1 MSLQKTKFLL
11 SALFGTLILWLPAT
25 SAYPESD
32 IFVELS
38 KETRS
43 EVNIAVPPFVSS
55 SGDADENFAEK
66 ARSILENDLRLFE
79 VFVPV
84 NPGIYSELAQSEA
97 SSGTEQVNWGAWSQ
111 LGAQW
116 LIKGQYGKSMS
127 GNKYKFTFRLFDVV
141 NEQFLVG
148 KRYQGK
154 KSFMRKIM
162 HRFADEVMEQLTG
175 KRGVA
180 ETRLAFL
187 SRTPEGK
194 EMYAVDFDGANVVKL
209 TDEKSVILSPD
220 WSPNGRSIVYTSYKD
235 HNPDLILLDPDA
247 RRRRRPLLR
256 LPGINSAAAWSPD
269 GSKISL
275 VLSKD
280 SNSEI
285 YVLNRW
291 RKLTRLTRHFNIDT
305 SPTWSPDGK
314 QIAFTSDRYGR
325 GRPQIYIMDATR
337 GDRAGVTR
345 ITFKSRYNDNPSWSP
360 DGDKIAFTSMVKRNF
375 QIRIYNTE
383 TRKTIDVTSGQG
395 SKEEPTW
402 SPDGQFLAYRVTRGR
417 QSSIHIKRV
426 GGKKSRQLTF
436 LPEGGVSPTWSPYPK
451 R

>member
-1 MSLQKTKFLL
+1 MKPLKAKLLL
-11 SALFGTLILWLPAT
+11 SALLGTLLFMFPVNPAY
-25 SAYPESD
+25 SDSD

-38 KETRS
+38 KETRN
-43 EVNIAVPPFVSS
+43 EVNIAVPGFVSV
-55 SGDADENFAEK
+55 GMGVDETLGAK
-66 ARSILENDLRLFE
+66 GRDILENDLRLFE
-79 VFVPV
+79 LFVPV
-84 NPGIYSELAQSEA
+84 ARNVYAGMEKNEYQGDQVDYS
-97 SSGTEQVNWGAWSQ
+97 AWSQ
-111 LGAQW
+111 LGVQW
-116 LIKGQYGKSMS
+116 LVLGQYQKSLT
-127 GNKYKFTFRLFDVV
+127 GDNYKFIFRLYDVV

-187 SRTPEGK
+187 SPTRQGK
-194 EMYAVDFDGANVVKL
+194 EMYVVDFDGANVTKL
-209 TDEKSVILSPD
+209 TNENSVILSPD
-220 WSPNGRSIVYTSYKD
+220 WSPDGRSIVYTSYKD
-235 HNPDLILLDPDA
+235 HNPDLILMDPTGLN
-247 RRRRRPLLR
+247 RRPLLK
-256 LPGINSAAAWSPD
+256 LPGINSAPAWSPD
-269 GSKISL
+269 GKKISL

-314 QIAFTSDRYGR
+314 KIAFTSDRSGT
-325 GRPQIYIMDATR
+325 GRPQIYIMDAES

-345 ITFKSRYNDNPSWSP
+345 ISFESRYNDNPAWSP
-360 DGDKIAFTSMVKRNF
+360 DGDKIAYTSLIKGEF
-375 QIRIYNTE
+375 QIKIYNPE
-383 TRKTIDVTSGQG
+383 TRETTDVTTGAG

-402 SPDGQFLAYRVTRGR
+402 SPDGKFLAYRVTQGR
-417 QSSIHIKRV
+417 NSSIHIKRV

-436 LPEGGVSPTWSPYPK
+436 LPNGGVSPTWSPYSK

>member
-1 MSLQKTKFLL
+1 MRQKKIKLLALIGGLLFLF
-11 SALFGTLILWLPAT
+11 SAT
-25 SAYPESD
+25 SVYSESE

-43 EVNIAVPPFVSS
+43 EVNIAVPDFVSLS
-55 SGDADENFAEK
+55 RDVDKSFAEK
-66 ARSILENDLRLFE
+66 SRGILENDLRLFE
-79 VFVPV
+79 LFVPV
-84 NPGIYSELAQSEA
+84 NPGVFSELAKSEA
-97 SSGTEQVNWGAWSQ
+97 STGRVNYGAWSQ
-111 LGAQW
+111 LEVQW
-116 LIKGQYGKSMS
+116 LIKGEYEKSVS
-127 GNKYKFTFRLFDVV
+127 GDKYKFVFRLFDVV
-141 NEQFLVG
+141 NERFLVG

-187 SRTPEGK
+187 TRTRDGK
-194 EMYAVDFDGANVVKL
+194 EMYAVDFDGANIQKL
-209 TDEKSVILSPD
+209 TNERSVILSPD
-220 WSPNGRSIVYTSYKD
+220 WSPDGRFIVYTSYKE
-235 HNPDLILLDPDA
+235 HNPDLILLDPDG
-247 RRRRRPLLR
+247 RKRRRPLLR
-256 LPGINSAAAWSPD
+256 LPGINSAPAWSPD

-305 SPTWSPDGK
+305 SPTWSPDGNK
-314 QIAFTSDRYGR
+314 IAFTSDRSGT
-325 GRPQIYIMDATR
+325 GRPQIYIMDSTK

-345 ITFKSRYNDNPSWSP
+345 ITFQSRYNDNPSWSP
-360 DGDKIAFTSMVKRNF
+360 DGDKIAFTSMVKSNF
-375 QIRIYNTE
+375 QIKIYNIE
-383 TRKTIDVTSGQG
+383 TRQTVDITSGPG

-402 SPDGQFLAYRVTRGR
+402 SPDGQFLAYRLTRGR
-417 QSSIHIKRV
+417 KSSIHIKRI
-426 GGKKSRQLTF
+426 GSKKSRQLTF
-436 LPEGGVSPTWSPYPK
+436 LPDGGVSPTWSPYPK
-451 R
+451 K

>member
-1 MSLQKTKFLL
+1 MCRKNKIIFIVALVSL
-11 SALFGTLILWLPAT
+11 ALWLQPFPVH
-25 SAYPESD
+25 SEES
-32 IFVELS
+32 IFLDLV
-38 KETRS
+38 KTTRS
-43 EVNIAVPPFVSS
+43 KVNIAVPDFVSL
-55 SGDADENFAEK
+55 GRGVDESFSEK
-66 ARSILENDLRLFE
+66 SRNILENDLRLFE
-79 VFVPV
+79 LFVPV
-84 NPGIYSELAQSEA
+84 APDIYSELEKREAQ
-97 SSGTEQVNWGAWSQ
+97 TERVNYAAWSQ

-116 LIKGQYGKSMS
+116 LIKGQYEKSVS
-127 GNKYKFTFRLFDVV
+127 GDKYKFVFRLFDVV

-187 SRTPEGK
+187 SRTPDGK
-194 EMYAVDFDGANVVKL
+194 EMYAVDFDGANVQKL
-209 TDEKSVILSPD
+209 TNEQSVILSPD
-220 WSPNGRSIVYTSYKD
+220 WSPNGRFIVYTSYKD
-235 HNPDLILLDPDA
+235 RNPDLILLNPA
-247 RRRRRPLLR
+247 GRRNRRPLLK
-256 LPGINSAAAWSPD
+256 LPGINSAPAWSPD

-314 QIAFTSDRYGR
+314 KIAFTSDRSGT
-325 GRPQIYIMDATR
+325 GRPQIYIMDASS
-337 GDRAGVTR
+337 GDRTGVKR
-345 ITFKSRYNDNPSWSP
+345 ITFQSRYNDNPSWSP
-360 DGDKIAFTSMVKRNF
+360 DGDKIAFTSMVKGNF
-375 QIRIYNTE
+375 QIKIYNTE
-383 TRKTIDVTSGQG
+383 TRKTTDVTSGPG

-402 SPDGQFLAYRVTRGR
+402 SPDGQFLAYRLTRGR
-417 QSSIHIKRV
+417 QSSIHIRRV
-426 GGKKSRQLTF
+426 EGKKSRQLTF

>member
-1 MSLQKTKFLL
+1 MCRKIKSVFIV
-11 SALFGTLILWLPAT
+11 ALVSLILWFQPYPAQ
-25 SAYPESD
+25 SEES
-32 IFVELS
+32 IFLDLVKTTQS
-38 KETRS
+38 K
-43 EVNIAVPPFVSS
+43 VNIAVPQFVAT
-55 SGDADENFAEK
+55 GGIADDSFSEK
-66 ARSILENDLRLFE
+66 SRNILENDLRLFE
-79 VFVPV
+79 LFIPV
-84 NPGIYSELAQSEA
+84 APKVYSALAKSEA
-97 SSGTEQVNWGAWSQ
+97 QTEQPNYSAWSK

-116 LIKGQYGKSMS
+116 LIKGQYEKSES
-127 GNKYKFTFRLFDVV
+127 GDGKYKFVFRLFDVV

-187 SRTPEGK
+187 SRTRDGK
-194 EMYAVDFDGANVVKL
+194 EMHAVDFDGANVQKL

-220 WSPNGRSIVYTSYKD
+220 WSPDGRFIVYTSYKA
-235 HNPDLILLDPDA
+235 HNPDLILLDPDGK
-247 RRRRRPLLR
+247 RRRRPLLR

-314 QIAFTSDRYGR
+314 QIAFTSDRSGT
-325 GRPQIYIMDATR
+325 GRPQIYIMDATS
-337 GDRAGVTR
+337 GDRTGVKR
-345 ITFKSRYNDNPSWSP
+345 ITFQSRYNDNPSWSP

-375 QIRIYNTE
+375 QIKIYNTE
-383 TRKTIDVTSGQG
+383 TRKTTNVTSGPG

-402 SPDGQFLAYRVTRGR
+402 SPDGQFLAYRLTRGR
-417 QSSIHIKRV
+417 KPSIHIKRV
-426 GGKKSRQLTF
+426 GGGKSRQLTF
-436 LPEGGVSPTWSPYPK
+436 LPNGGVSPTWSPYPK

>member
-1 MSLQKTKFLL
+1 MSPKKIKSVF
-11 SALFGTLILWLPAT
+11 
-25 SAYPESD
+25 
-32 IFVELS
+32 IFVLGGLVLWFQPNPVHSEESIFLDLVKTTQS
-38 KETRS
+38 K
-43 EVNIAVPPFVSS
+43 VNIAVPHFVPL
-55 SGDADENFAEK
+55 GGGVDESYSEK
-66 ARSILENDLRLFE
+66 SRNILENDLRLFE
-79 VFVPV
+79 LFVPV
-84 NPGIYSELAQSEA
+84 APNIYSELEKSEA
-97 SSGTEQVNWGAWSQ
+97 LTERVNYAAWGQ

-116 LIKGQYGKSMS
+116 LIKGQYEKSVS
-127 GNKYKFTFRLFDVV
+127 GEKYKFVFRLYDVV

-187 SRTPEGK
+187 TRTRDGK
-194 EMYAVDFDGANVVKL
+194 EMYAVDFDGANVQKL

-220 WSPNGRSIVYTSYKD
+220 WSPDGRFIVYTSYKE
-235 HNPDLILLDPDA
+235 HNPDLILLDPDG

-256 LPGINSAAAWSPD
+256 LPGINSAPSWSPD

-291 RKLTRLTRHFNIDT
+291 RKLTRLTRHLNIDT

-314 QIAFTSDRYGR
+314 QIAFTSDRSGT
-325 GRPQIYIMDATR
+325 GRPQIYIMDAIS
-337 GDRAGVTR
+337 GDRTGVKR
-345 ITFKSRYNDNPSWSP
+345 ITFQSRYNDNPTWSP
-360 DGDKIAFTSMVKRNF
+360 DGDTIAFTSMVKGKF
-375 QIRIYNTE
+375 QIKLYNTE
-383 TRKTIDVTSGQG
+383 TRKTTNVTSGPG

-402 SPDGQFLAYRVTRGR
+402 SPDGQFLAYRLTRGR
-417 QSSIHIKRV
+417 QSSVQIKRV
-426 GGKKSRQLTF
+426 GGKESRQLTF

>member
-1 MSLQKTKFLL
+1 MRQKTIKLL
-11 SALFGTLILWLPAT
+11 ALLGGLLFWFSAT
-25 SAYPESD
+25 SVYSESE

-38 KETRS
+38 KTTRS
-43 EVNIAVPPFVSS
+43 EVNIAVPNFVA
-55 SGDADENFAEK
+55 SGEGVDESFSEK
-66 ARSILENDLRLFE
+66 SRNILENDLRLFE
-79 VFVPV
+79 LFVPV
-84 NPGIYSELAQSEA
+84 APGIYAELAKSEA
-97 SSGTEQVNWGAWSQ
+97 QIEQVNFGAWSN
-111 LGAQW
+111 LGVQW
-116 LIKGQYGKSMS
+116 LIKGQYEKAIS
-127 GNKYKFTFRLFDVV
+127 GDKYKFVFRLYDVV

-187 SRTPEGK
+187 SRTRDGK
-194 EMYAVDFDGANVVKL
+194 EMHAVDFDGANVQKL

-220 WSPNGRSIVYTSYKD
+220 WSPDGRFIVYTSYKE
-235 HNPDLILLDPDA
+235 HNPDLILLDPDGL
-247 RRRRRPLLR
+247 RRRRPLLR
-256 LPGINSAAAWSPD
+256 LPGLNSAPAWSPD

-314 QIAFTSDRYGR
+314 QIAFTSDRSGT
-325 GRPQIYIMDATR
+325 GRPQIYIMDAVS
-337 GDRAGVTR
+337 GDRKGVKR

-360 DGDKIAFTSMVKRNF
+360 DGDKIAYTSMVKGNF
-375 QIRIYNTE
+375 QIKIYNTE
-383 TRKTIDVTSGQG
+383 TRKTTDVTTGPG

-402 SPDGQFLAYRVTRGR
+402 SPDGQFLAYRLTRGR
-417 QSSIHIKRV
+417 KPSIHIKRV

>member
-1 MSLQKTKFLL
+1 MCPQKTKSIFISFLGGL
-11 SALFGTLILWLPAT
+11 VLWLQAFPVY
-25 SAYPESD
+25 SEES
-32 IFVELS
+32 IFLDLVKTTQS
-38 KETRS
+38 K
-43 EVNIAVPPFVSS
+43 VNIAVPHFVSS
-55 SGDADENFAEK
+55 GRDADDDFAEK
-66 ARSILENDLRLFE
+66 SRKILENDLRLFE
-79 VFVPV
+79 LFVPV
-84 NPGIYSELAQSEA
+84 APNIYSELEKSEA
-97 SSGTEQVNWGAWSQ
+97 GTEQVNYSAWNQ

-116 LIKGQYGKSMS
+116 LIKGQYEKSIS
-127 GNKYKFTFRLFDVV
+127 GDKYKFVFRLFDVV

-187 SRTPEGK
+187 SRTPDGK
-194 EMYAVDFDGANVVKL
+194 EMHAVDFDGANVQKL
-209 TDEKSVILSPD
+209 TNEQSVILSPD
-220 WSPNGRSIVYTSYKD
+220 WSPDGRFIVYTSYKE
-235 HNPDLILLDPDA
+235 HNPDLILLDPNG
-247 RRRRRPLLR
+247 RNRRRPLLR
-256 LPGINSAAAWSPD
+256 LPGINSAPSWSPD

-314 QIAFTSDRYGR
+314 KIAFTSDRSGT
-325 GRPQIYIMDATR
+325 GRPQIYIMDSTS
-337 GDRAGVTR
+337 GDRKGVTR
-345 ITFKSRYNDNPSWSP
+345 ITFKSRYNDNPAWSP
-360 DGDKIAFTSMVKRNF
+360 DGDKIAFTSMVKGNF
-375 QIRIYNTE
+375 QIKIYNTE
-383 TRKTIDVTSGQG
+383 TRQTTNVTSGKG

-402 SPDGQFLAYRVTRGR
+402 SPDGQFLAYRMTRGR

-426 GGKKSRQLTF
+426 GGGKSRQLTF
-436 LPEGGVSPTWSPYPK
+436 LPDGGVSPTWSPYPK

>member
-1 MSLQKTKFLL
+1 MCRKNKSIFIVALISLV
-11 SALFGTLILWLPAT
+11 LWLQPFPVY
-25 SAYPESD
+25 SEES
-32 IFVELS
+32 IFLDLVKTTQS
-38 KETRS
+38 K
-43 EVNIAVPPFVSS
+43 VNIAVPRFIS
-55 SGDADENFAEK
+55 SGEGADESFAEK
-66 ARSILENDLRLFE
+66 SRNILENDLRLFE
-79 VFVPV
+79 LFVPV
-84 NPGIYSELAQSEA
+84 APDIYSELERSEFH
-97 SSGTEQVNWGAWSQ
+97 TELVDFAAWSQ

-116 LIKGQYGKSMS
+116 LIKGQYEKSVS
-127 GNKYKFTFRLFDVV
+127 KDKYKFVFRLFDVV

-154 KSFMRKIM
+154 KSFIRKII

-187 SRTPEGK
+187 SRTRDGK
-194 EMYAVDFDGANVVKL
+194 EMYAVDFDGANVQKL

-220 WSPNGRSIVYTSYKD
+220 WSPNGHFIVYTSYKE
-235 HNPDLILLDPDA
+235 HNPDLILLDPNA

-256 LPGINSAAAWSPD
+256 LPGINSAPAWSPD

-314 QIAFTSDRYGR
+314 KIAFTSDRSGT
-325 GRPQIYIMDATR
+325 GRPQIYIMDATN
-337 GDRAGVTR
+337 GDRTGVKR
-345 ITFKSRYNDNPSWSP
+345 ITFQSRYNDNPAWSP
-360 DGDKIAFTSMVKRNF
+360 DGDKIAFTSMVKRSF
-375 QIRIYNTE
+375 QIKIYNTK
-383 TRKTIDVTSGQG
+383 TRKTTDVTSGSG

-402 SPDGQFLAYRVTRGR
+402 SPDGQFLAYRLTRGR

-426 GGKKSRQLTF
+426 GGNKSRQLTF

>member
-1 MSLQKTKFLL
+1 MSLQKVKFLL
-11 SALFGTLILWLPAT
+11 STLFGVLFLWFPVTPAH
-25 SAYPESD
+25 SESE

-43 EVNIAVPPFVSS
+43 EVNIAVPDFFAQSR
-55 SGDADENFAEK
+55 DADENFARK
-66 ARSILENDLRLFE
+66 SRDILENDLRLFE
-79 VFVPV
+79 LFVPV
-84 NPGIYSELAQSEA
+84 NQGVYSGLAEKEAASEGVNWSAWSEL
-97 SSGTEQVNWGAWSQ
+97 GV
-111 LGAQW
+111 QW
-116 LIKGQYGKSMS
+116 LIKGKYEKSPS
-127 GNKYKFTFRLFDVV
+127 GEKYKFTFRLFDVV

-187 SRTPEGK
+187 SRTREGK
-194 EMYAVDFDGANVVKL
+194 EMYAVDFDGANVQKL
-209 TDEKSVILSPD
+209 TNEKSVILSPD
-220 WSPNGRSIVYTSYKD
+220 WSPDGRLIVYTSYQD
-235 HNPDLILLDPDA
+235 HNPDLILLDPDG

-256 LPGINSAAAWSPD
+256 LPGINSAPAWSPD

-314 QIAFTSDRYGR
+314 KIAFTSDRSGT
-325 GRPQIYIMDATR
+325 GRPQIYIMDSAK

-345 ITFKSRYNDNPSWSP
+345 ITFQSRYNDNPSWSP
-360 DGDKIAFTSMVKRNF
+360 DGDRIAFTSMVKGNF
-375 QIRIYNTE
+375 QIKVYDIAS
-383 TRKTIDVTSGQG
+383 RKTIDITSGSG

-417 QSSIHIKRV
+417 KSSIHIKRV

-436 LPEGGVSPTWSPYPK
+436 LPDGGVSPTWSPYPK
-451 R
+451 K

>member
-1 MSLQKTKFLL
+1 MRQKNVKLL
-11 SALFGTLILWLPAT
+11 ALIGGLLFWFSAT
-25 SAYPESD
+25 SVYSESE

-43 EVNIAVPPFVSS
+43 EVNIAVPDFVSLS
-55 SGDADENFAEK
+55 RDTDESFAEK
-66 ARSILENDLRLFE
+66 SRGILENDLRLFE
-79 VFVPV
+79 LFVPV
-84 NPGIYSELAQSEA
+84 NPGVFSELAKSEA
-97 SSGTEQVNWGAWSQ
+97 STGRVNYGAWSQ

-116 LIKGQYGKSMS
+116 LIKGEYEKSVS
-127 GNKYKFTFRLFDVV
+127 GDKYKFVFRLFDVV

-187 SRTPEGK
+187 TRTRDGK
-194 EMYAVDFDGANVVKL
+194 EMYAVDFDGANIQKL
-209 TDEKSVILSPD
+209 TNERSVILSPD
-220 WSPNGRSIVYTSYKD
+220 WSPDGRFIVYTSYKE
-235 HNPDLILLDPDA
+235 HNPDLILLDPDG
-247 RRRRRPLLR
+247 RKRRRPLLR
-256 LPGINSAAAWSPD
+256 LPGINSAPAWSPD

-314 QIAFTSDRYGR
+314 KIAFTSDRSGT
-325 GRPQIYIMDATR
+325 GRPQIYIMDSTK

-345 ITFKSRYNDNPSWSP
+345 ITFQSRYNDNPSWSP
-360 DGDKIAFTSMVKRNF
+360 DGDKIAFTSMVKSNF
-375 QIRIYNTE
+375 QIKIYNIE
-383 TRKTIDVTSGQG
+383 TRQTVDITSGPG

-402 SPDGQFLAYRVTRGR
+402 SPDGQFLAYRLTRGR
-417 QSSIHIKRV
+417 KSSIHIKRI
-426 GGKKSRQLTF
+426 GSKKSRQLTF
-436 LPEGGVSPTWSPYPK
+436 LPDGGVSPTWSPYPK
-451 R
+451 K

>member
-1 MSLQKTKFLL
+1 MCLKKVKFLL
-11 SALFGTLILWLPAT
+11 SVLFSGLLLWLPVTPVYA
-25 SAYPESD
+25 ESG

-43 EVNIAVPPFVSS
+43 EVNIAVPQFVSS
-55 SGDADENFAEK
+55 GDGADESFAEK
-66 ARSILENDLRLFE
+66 SRDILENDLRLFE
-79 VFVPV
+79 LFVPV
-84 NPGIYSELAQSEA
+84 APNVYSELAKSEA
-97 SSGTEQVNWGAWSQ
+97 STGQVNYAAWSQ

-116 LIKGQYGKSMS
+116 LIKGEYEKSLS
-127 GNKYKFTFRLFDVV
+127 GEKYKFVFRLFDVV

-187 SRTPEGK
+187 SRTRDGK
-194 EMYAVDFDGANVVKL
+194 EMYAVDFDGANVQKL
-209 TDEKSVILSPD
+209 TNEQSVILSPD
-220 WSPNGRSIVYTSYKD
+220 WSPDGRFIVYTSYKE
-235 HNPDLILLDPDA
+235 HNPDLILLDPDG

-256 LPGINSAAAWSPD
+256 LPGINSAPAWSPD

-314 QIAFTSDRYGR
+314 KIAFTSDRSGT
-325 GRPQIYIMDATR
+325 GRPQIYIMDAAK

-345 ITFKSRYNDNPSWSP
+345 ITFQSRYNDNPSWSP
-360 DGDKIAFTSMVKRNF
+360 DGDKIAFTSMVKGNF
-375 QIRIYNTE
+375 QVKVYNIE
-383 TRKTIDVTSGQG
+383 TRKTVNVTSGPG

-402 SPDGQFLAYRVTRGR
+402 SPDGLFLAYRVTRGR
-417 QSSIHIKRV
+417 QSAIHIKRI

-451 R
+451 K

>member
-1 MSLQKTKFLL
+1 MSQKNKSIFIV
-11 SALFGTLILWLPAT
+11 ALVSWVLWLQP
-25 SAYPESD
+25 YPVHSEES
-32 IFVELS
+32 IFLDLVKTTQS
-38 KETRS
+38 K
-43 EVNIAVPPFVSS
+43 VNIAVPQFVSS
-55 SGDADENFAEK
+55 GEDSDESFSEK
-66 ARSILENDLRLFE
+66 SRNILENDLRLFE
-79 VFVPV
+79 LFVPV
-84 NPGIYSELAQSEA
+84 APGTYSELAKKEA
-97 SSGTEQVNWGAWSQ
+97 QTEKVNFAAWSQ

-116 LIKGQYGKSMS
+116 LIKGQYEKSIS
-127 GNKYKFTFRLFDVV
+127 GGDKYKFVFRLFDVV

-175 KRGVA
+175 KRGIA

-187 SRTPEGK
+187 SRTRDGK
-194 EMYAVDFDGANVVKL
+194 EMYAVDFDGANVQKL
-209 TDEKSVILSPD
+209 TNEKSVILSPD
-220 WSPNGRSIVYTSYKD
+220 WSPDGRFIVYTSYKE
-235 HNPDLILLDPDA
+235 HNPDLILLDPDGQ
-247 RRRRRPLLR
+247 RRRRPLLR
-256 LPGINSAAAWSPD
+256 LPGINSAPAWSPD

-314 QIAFTSDRYGR
+314 QIAFTSDRSGT
-325 GRPQIYIMDATR
+325 GRPQIYIMDATS
-337 GDRAGVTR
+337 GDRTGVKR
-345 ITFKSRYNDNPSWSP
+345 ITFQSRYNDNPTWSP
-360 DGDKIAFTSMVKRNF
+360 DGDKIAFTSMVKGKF
-375 QIRIYNTE
+375 QIKIYNTE
-383 TRKTIDVTSGQG
+383 TRKMTAVTSGPG

-402 SPDGQFLAYRVTRGR
+402 SPDGQFLAYRLTRGR
-417 QSSIHIKRV
+417 KPSIHIKRV
-426 GGKKSRQLTF
+426 GGGKSRQLTF
-436 LPEGGVSPTWSPYPK
+436 LPNGGVSPTWSPYPK

>member
-1 MSLQKTKFLL
+1 MRQKTIKLL
-11 SALFGTLILWLPAT
+11 ALIGGLLLWFPT
-25 SAYPESD
+25 NPVYSESE

-43 EVNIAVPPFVSS
+43 EVNIAVPDFVSLS
-55 SGDADENFAEK
+55 RDGDESFAEK
-66 ARSILENDLRLFE
+66 SRGILENDLRLFE
-79 VFVPV
+79 LFVPV
-84 NPGIYSELAQSEA
+84 NPGVFTELAKSEA
-97 SSGTEQVNWGAWSQ
+97 STGRLNYGAWSQ

-116 LIKGQYGKSMS
+116 LIKGEYEKSVS
-127 GNKYKFTFRLFDVV
+127 GDKYKFVFRLFDVV
-141 NEQFLVG
+141 NEQFLIG

-187 SRTPEGK
+187 TRTRDGK
-194 EMYAVDFDGANVVKL
+194 EMYAVDFDGANVQKL
-209 TDEKSVILSPD
+209 TNERSVILSPD
-220 WSPNGRSIVYTSYKD
+220 WSPDGRFIVYTSYKE
-235 HNPDLILLDPDA
+235 HNPDLILLDPDG
-247 RRRRRPLLR
+247 RKRRRPLLR
-256 LPGINSAAAWSPD
+256 LPGINSAPAWSPD

-314 QIAFTSDRYGR
+314 KIAFTSDRSGT
-325 GRPQIYIMDATR
+325 GRPQIYIMDSTK

-345 ITFKSRYNDNPSWSP
+345 ITFQSRYNDNPSWSP
-360 DGDKIAFTSMVKRNF
+360 DGDKIAFTSMVKSNF
-375 QIRIYNTE
+375 QIKIYNIE
-383 TRKTIDVTSGQG
+383 TRQTVDITSGPG

-402 SPDGQFLAYRVTRGR
+402 SPDGQFLAYRLTRGR
-417 QSSIHIKRV
+417 KSSIHIKRV

-436 LPEGGVSPTWSPYPK
+436 LPNGGVSPTWSPHPK
-451 R
+451 K

>member
-1 MSLQKTKFLL
+1 MCPQKIRSIFIF
-11 SALFGTLILWLPAT
+11 ALGGLVLWLQ
-25 SAYPESD
+25 AYPAHSEES
-32 IFVELS
+32 IFLDLV
-38 KETRS
+38 KTTQN
-43 EVNIAVPPFVSS
+43 EVNIAVPRFVSS
-55 SGDADENFAEK
+55 GRGEDESFAEK
-66 ARSILENDLRLFE
+66 SRNILQNDLRLFE
-79 VFVPV
+79 LFVPV
-84 NPGIYSELAQSEA
+84 APNTYSELEKSEA
-97 SSGTEQVNWGAWSQ
+97 STGQVNYAAWNQ

-116 LIKGQYGKSMS
+116 LIKGEYEKSLS
-127 GNKYKFTFRLFDVV
+127 GDKYKFVFRLFDVV

-187 SRTPEGK
+187 SRTPDGK
-194 EMYAVDFDGANVVKL
+194 EMYAVDFDGANVQKL
-209 TDEKSVILSPD
+209 TNEQSVILSPD
-220 WSPNGRSIVYTSYKD
+220 WSPNGRFIVFTSYKE
-235 HNPDLILLDPDA
+235 HNPDLILLDPNS
-247 RRRRRPLLR
+247 RRHRRPLLR
-256 LPGINSAAAWSPD
+256 LPGINSAPAWSPD
-269 GSKISL
+269 GTKISL

-314 QIAFTSDRYGR
+314 KIAFTSDRSGT
-325 GRPQIYIMDATR
+325 GRPQIYIMDATS
-337 GDRAGVTR
+337 GDRTGVKR
-345 ITFKSRYNDNPSWSP
+345 ITFQSRYNDNPAWSP
-360 DGDKIAFTSMVKRNF
+360 DGDKIAYTSMVKGNF
-375 QIRIYNTE
+375 QIRLYNTE
-383 TRKTIDVTSGQG
+383 TRETTDFTSGRG

-402 SPDGQFLAYRVTRGR
+402 SPEGQFLAYRLTRGK
-417 QSSIHIKRV
+417 QPSIHIKRI

-436 LPEGGVSPTWSPYPK
+436 LPEGGISPTWSPSPK

>member
-1 MSLQKTKFLL
+1 MSPQKVRFLL
-11 SALFGTLILWLPAT
+11 SVLFGGLFLWFPAT
-25 SAYPESD
+25 SAYSESD

-43 EVNIAVPPFVSS
+43 EVNIAVPRFVSS
-55 SGDADENFAEK
+55 GRGEDESFAEK
-66 ARSILENDLRLFE
+66 SRNILQNDLRLFE
-79 VFVPV
+79 LFIPV
-84 NPGIYSELAQSEA
+84 APNTYSELAKSEA
-97 SSGTEQVNWGAWSQ
+97 STGQVNYAAWNQ

-116 LIKGQYGKSMS
+116 LIKGQYEKSLS
-127 GNKYKFTFRLFDVV
+127 GDKYKFTFRLFDVV

-148 KRYQGK
+148 KKYQGR

-187 SRTPEGK
+187 SRTPDGK
-194 EMYAVDFDGANVVKL
+194 EMYAVDFDGANVQKL
-209 TDEKSVILSPD
+209 TNEQSVILSPD
-220 WSPNGRSIVYTSYKD
+220 WSPNGRFIVYTSYKD
-235 HNPDLILLDPDA
+235 RNPDLILLNPA
-247 RRRRRPLLR
+247 GRRNRRPLLK
-256 LPGINSAAAWSPD
+256 LPGINSAPAWSPD
-269 GSKISL
+269 GTKISL

-314 QIAFTSDRYGR
+314 KIAFTSDRSGT

-337 GDRAGVTR
+337 GDRAGVKR
-345 ITFKSRYNDNPSWSP
+345 ITFKSRYNDNPAWSP
-360 DGDKIAFTSMVKRNF
+360 DGDKIAYTSMVKGNF

-383 TRKTIDVTSGQG
+383 TRETTDFTSGLG

-402 SPDGQFLAYRVTRGR
+402 SPEGQFLAYRLTRGK
-417 QSSIHIKRV
+417 QPSIHIKRI

-436 LPEGGVSPTWSPYPK
+436 LPEGGISPTWSPSPK

>member
-1 MSLQKTKFLL
+1 MSLQKVKRLPFILL
-11 SALFGTLILWLPAT
+11 SLLLSCCFAPF
-25 SAYPESD
+25 AYSESE

-43 EVNIAVPPFVSS
+43 EVNVAVTHFVST
-55 SGDADENFAEK
+55 GQGADKDFAEK
-66 ARSILENDLRLFE
+66 SRSILENDLRLFE
-79 VFVPV
+79 LFVPV
-84 NPGIYSELAQSEA
+84 ATPVFSDLEKREA
-97 SSGTEQVNWGAWSQ
+97 GTGQVNYGAWSD
-111 LGAQW
+111 LGVQW
-116 LIKGQYGKSMS
+116 LIKAEYEKSLS
-127 GNKYKFTFRLFDVV
+127 GDKYKFVFRLFDVV
-141 NEQFLVG
+141 NEQFLIG

-154 KSFMRKIM
+154 EKFLRKIM

-175 KRGVA
+175 KKGVA

-187 SRTPEGK
+187 TRTRHGK
-194 EMYAVDFDGANVVKL
+194 EMYAVDFDGANVQKL
-209 TDEKSVILSPD
+209 TDEQSVILSPD
-220 WSPNGRSIVYTSYKD
+220 WSPDGRFIVYTSYKE
-235 HNPDLILLDPDA
+235 HNPDLILLDPDV

-256 LPGINSAAAWSPD
+256 LPGINSAPAWSPD

-314 QIAFTSDRYGR
+314 RIAFTSDRSGT
-325 GRPQIYIMDATR
+325 GRPQIYIMDAVK
-337 GDRAGVTR
+337 GDRKGVQR

-360 DGDKIAFTSMVKRNF
+360 DGDKIAYTSMVKGNF
-375 QIRIYNTE
+375 QIRLYNLE
-383 TRKTIDVTSGQG
+383 TRETTLVTSGAG
-395 SKEEPTW
+395 SKEEPVW
-402 SPDGQFLAYRVTRGR
+402 SPDGLFLAYRVTRGR

-436 LPEGGVSPTWSPYPK
+436 LPNGGVSPTWSPYPK
-451 R
+451 K

>member
-1 MSLQKTKFLL
+1 MSLQKIKFLL
-11 SALFGTLILWLPAT
+11 LALLGGVLLCLPAAPAH
-25 SAYPESD
+25 SDSD

-43 EVNIAVPPFVSS
+43 EVNIAVPQFVSS
-55 SGDADENFAEK
+55 GAGADESFAEK
-66 ARSILENDLRLFE
+66 SRNILENDLRLFE
-79 VFVPV
+79 LFVPMAADS
-84 NPGIYSELAQSEA
+84 YSELARSEA
-97 SSGTEQVNWGAWSQ
+97 RTGKINYAAWSQ

-116 LIKGQYGKSMS
+116 VIKGQYEKSLS
-127 GNKYKFTFRLFDVV
+127 GNKYKFVFRLFDVV

-162 HRFADEVMEQLTG
+162 HRFADEAMEQLTG

-187 SRTPEGK
+187 SRTPDGK
-194 EMYAVDFDGANVVKL
+194 EMYAVDFDGANVQKL
-209 TDEKSVILSPD
+209 TDEQSVILSPD
-220 WSPNGRSIVYTSYKD
+220 WSPNGRFIVYTSFKD
-235 HNPDLILLDPDA
+235 RNPDLILLNPDG
-247 RRRRRPLLR
+247 RRKRRPLLK
-256 LPGINSAAAWSPD
+256 LPGINSAPAWSPD
-269 GSKISL
+269 GTKISL

-280 SNSEI
+280 GNSEI
-285 YVLNRW
+285 YVLDRW

-314 QIAFTSDRYGR
+314 EIAFTSDRSGT
-325 GRPQIYIMDATR
+325 GPQIYIMDSTG
-337 GDRAGVTR
+337 GDRTGVRR
-345 ITFKSRYNDNPSWSP
+345 ITFNSRYNDNPAWSP
-360 DGDKIAFTSMVKRNF
+360 NGDKIAYTSMVKGNF

-383 TRKTIDVTSGQG
+383 TRKTADVTSGRG

-402 SPDGQFLAYRVTRGR
+402 SPDGQFLAYRKTRGR
-417 QSSIHIKRV
+417 QSSIHIKRI

>member
-1 MSLQKTKFLL
+1 MRQKKIKLL
-11 SALFGTLILWLPAT
+11 ALIGGLLFWFSAT
-25 SAYPESD
+25 SVYSESE

-43 EVNIAVPPFVSS
+43 EVNIAVPDFVSLS
-55 SGDADENFAEK
+55 RDGDESFAEK
-66 ARSILENDLRLFE
+66 SRGILENDLRLFE
-79 VFVPV
+79 LFVPV
-84 NPGIYSELAQSEA
+84 NPGVFSELAKSEA
-97 SSGTEQVNWGAWSQ
+97 STGRVNYGAWSQ

-116 LIKGQYGKSMS
+116 LIKGEYEKSVS
-127 GNKYKFTFRLFDVV
+127 GDKYKFVFRLFDVV

-187 SRTPEGK
+187 TRTRDGK
-194 EMYAVDFDGANVVKL
+194 EMYAVDFDGANVQKL
-209 TDEKSVILSPD
+209 TNEQSVILSPD
-220 WSPNGRSIVYTSYKD
+220 WSPDGRFIVYTSYKQ
-235 HNPDLILLDPDA
+235 HNPDLILLDPDG
-247 RRRRRPLLR
+247 RKRRRPLLR
-256 LPGINSAAAWSPD
+256 LPGINSAPAWSPD

-314 QIAFTSDRYGR
+314 RIAFTSDRSGT
-325 GRPQIYIMDATR
+325 GRPQIYIMDSTK

-345 ITFKSRYNDNPSWSP
+345 ITFQSRYNDNPSWSP
-360 DGDKIAFTSMVKRNF
+360 DGDKIAFTSMVKSNF
-375 QIRIYNTE
+375 QIKIYNIE
-383 TRKTIDVTSGQG
+383 TRQTVDITSGPG

-402 SPDGQFLAYRVTRGR
+402 SPDGQFLAYRLTRGR
-417 QSSIHIKRV
+417 KSSIHIKRI
-426 GGKKSRQLTF
+426 GSKKSRQLTF
-436 LPEGGVSPTWSPYPK
+436 LPDGGVSPTWSPYPK
-451 R
+451 K

>member
-1 MSLQKTKFLL
+1 LL
-11 SALFGTLILWLPAT
+11 SAVGGVVLWMQ
-25 SAYPESD
+25 AYPAQSEES
-32 IFVELS
+32 IFLDLVKTTQS
-38 KETRS
+38 Q
-43 EVNIAVPPFVSS
+43 VNIAVPQFVFLGGSE
-55 SGDADENFAEK
+55 DERFAEK
-66 ARSILENDLRLFE
+66 SHKILENDLRLFE
-79 VFVPV
+79 LFVPV
-84 NPGIYSELAQSEA
+84 APNFFSDLEESEAQSGRVDYA
-97 SSGTEQVNWGAWSQ
+97 AWNQ

-116 LIKGQYGKSMS
+116 LIKGQYEKSFS

-154 KSFMRKIM
+154 KSSMRKIM

-187 SRTPEGK
+187 SRTSQGK
-194 EMYAVDFDGANVVKL
+194 EMYAVDFDGANVQKL
-209 TDEKSVILSPD
+209 TNEQSVILSPD
-220 WSPNGRSIVYTSYKD
+220 WSPDGRFIVYTSYKE
-235 HNPDLILLDPDA
+235 HNPDLILLDPDG

-256 LPGINSAAAWSPD
+256 LPGINSAPAWSPD

-314 QIAFTSDRYGR
+314 KIAFTSDRSGT
-325 GRPQIYIMDATR
+325 GRPQIYIMDADS
-337 GDRAGVTR
+337 GDRTGVTR
-345 ITFKSRYNDNPSWSP
+345 ITFQSRYNDNPAWSP
-360 DGDKIAFTSMVKRNF
+360 DGDKIAFTSMVNSNF
-375 QIRIYNTE
+375 QIKIYNTE
-383 TRKTIDVTSGQG
+383 TRKTIDITSGPG

-402 SPDGQFLAYRVTRGR
+402 SPDGHFLAYRLTRGR
-417 QSSIHIKRV
+417 NSSIHIQRV

-451 R
+451 K

>member
-1 MSLQKTKFLL
+1 MCRKNKIIFIVALVSL
-11 SALFGTLILWLPAT
+11 ALWLQPFPVH
-25 SAYPESD
+25 SEES
-32 IFVELS
+32 IFLDLV
-38 KETRS
+38 KTTRS
-43 EVNIAVPPFVSS
+43 KVNIAVPDFVSL
-55 SGDADENFAEK
+55 GRGVDESFSEK
-66 ARSILENDLRLFE
+66 SRNILENDLRLFE
-79 VFVPV
+79 LFVPV
-84 NPGIYSELAQSEA
+84 APDIYSELEKREA
-97 SSGTEQVNWGAWSQ
+97 RIEQPNYAAWSQ

-116 LIKGQYGKSMS
+116 LIKGQYEKSVS
-127 GNKYKFTFRLFDVV
+127 GDKYKFVFRLFDVV

-187 SRTPEGK
+187 SRTPDGK
-194 EMYAVDFDGANVVKL
+194 EMYAVDFDGANVQKL
-209 TDEKSVILSPD
+209 TNEQSVILSPD
-220 WSPNGRSIVYTSYKD
+220 WSPNGRFIVYTSYKD
-235 HNPDLILLDPDA
+235 RNPDLILLNPA
-247 RRRRRPLLR
+247 GRRNRRPLLK
-256 LPGINSAAAWSPD
+256 LPGINSAPAWSPD

-314 QIAFTSDRYGR
+314 KIAFTSDRSGT
-325 GRPQIYIMDATR
+325 GRPQIYIMDASS
-337 GDRAGVTR
+337 GDRTGVKR
-345 ITFKSRYNDNPSWSP
+345 ITFQSRYNDNPNWSP
-360 DGDKIAFTSMVKRNF
+360 DGDKIAFTSMVKGNF
-375 QIRIYNTE
+375 QIKIYNTE
-383 TRKTIDVTSGQG
+383 TRKTTDVTSGPG

-402 SPDGQFLAYRVTRGR
+402 SPDGQFLAYRLTRGR
-417 QSSIHIKRV
+417 QSSIHIRRV
-426 GGKKSRQLTF
+426 EGKKSRQLTF

>member
-1 MSLQKTKFLL
+1 M
-11 SALFGTLILWLPAT
+11 LWLQ
-25 SAYPESD
+25 AYPAYSEEN
-32 IFVELS
+32 IFLDFV
-38 KETRS
+38 KETQNK
-43 EVNIAVPPFVSS
+43 VNIAVPHFVSPG
-55 SGDADENFAEK
+55 GDADEGFAEK
-66 ARSILENDLRLFE
+66 SRKILQNDLSLFE
-79 VFVPV
+79 LFVPV
-84 NPGIYSELAQSEA
+84 APNLYSVLEQNEA
-97 SSGTEQVNWGAWSQ
+97 RTGQMNYAAWSQ

-116 LIKGQYGKSMS
+116 LIKGEYEKSLS
-127 GNKYKFTFRLFDVV
+127 GDKYKFVFRLFDVV

-187 SRTPEGK
+187 TSTSFGK
-194 EMYAVDFDGANVVKL
+194 EMYAVDFDGANVQKL
-209 TDEKSVILSPD
+209 TNEQSVILSPD
-220 WSPNGRSIVYTSYKD
+220 WSPDGRFIVYTSYKE
-235 HNPDLILLDPDA
+235 HNPDLVLLDPDG

-256 LPGINSAAAWSPD
+256 LPGINSAPSWSPD

-285 YVLNRW
+285 YILNRW

-305 SPTWSPDGK
+305 SPTWSPDGNK
-314 QIAFTSDRYGR
+314 IAFTSDRSGT
-325 GRPQIYIMDATR
+325 GRPQIYIMDADR

-345 ITFKSRYNDNPSWSP
+345 ITFQSRYNDNPAWSP
-360 DGDKIAFTSMVKRNF
+360 DGDKIAFTSMVKGNF
-375 QIRIYNTE
+375 QIKLYNTQ
-383 TRKTIDVTSGQG
+383 TRKTVNITSGPG

-402 SPDGQFLAYRVTRGR
+402 SPDGQFLAFRLTRGR
-417 QSSIHIKRV
+417 QSSIHIKRI

-436 LPEGGVSPTWSPYPK
+436 LPKGGVSPTWSPYPK

>member
-1 MSLQKTKFLL
+1 MCLKKVKFFL
-11 SALFGTLILWLPAT
+11 SALFGGLLIWLPAT
-25 SAYPESD
+25 SAYSESE

-43 EVNIAVPPFVSS
+43 EVNIAVPHFVST
-55 SGDADENFAEK
+55 GEGADENFAQK
-66 ARSILENDLRLFE
+66 SRDILENDLRLFE
-79 VFVPV
+79 LFVPLAP
-84 NPGIYSELAQSEA
+84 NLYSELANSEA
-97 SSGTEQVNWGAWSQ
+97 STGQVNYSAWSG

-116 LIKGQYGKSMS
+116 LIKGEYKKNMS
-127 GNKYKFTFRLFDVV
+127 GDKYMFIFRLFDVV
-141 NEQFLVG
+141 NEQFLIG

-154 KSFMRKIM
+154 ESFMRKII

-187 SRTPEGK
+187 SRTRQGK
-194 EMYAVDFDGANVVKL
+194 EMYAVDFDGANVQKL
-209 TDEKSVILSPD
+209 TNEQSVILSPD
-220 WSPNGRSIVYTSYKD
+220 WSPDGRFIVYTSYKD
-235 HNPDLILLDPDA
+235 RNPDLILLDPDG

-256 LPGINSAAAWSPD
+256 LPGINSAPAWSPD

-314 QIAFTSDRYGR
+314 RIAFTSDRSGT
-325 GRPQIYIMDATR
+325 GRPQIYIMDAAK
-337 GDRAGVTR
+337 GDRSGVSR
-345 ITFKSRYNDNPSWSP
+345 ITFQSRYNDNPSWSP
-360 DGDKIAFTSMVKRNF
+360 DGDNIAFTSMVKGNF
-375 QIRIYNTE
+375 QIKVYNVE
-383 TRKTIDVTSGQG
+383 TRKTVSITSGPG

-417 QSSIHIKRV
+417 QSAIHIKRI

-451 R
+451 K

>member
-1 MSLQKTKFLL
+1 MKQKTIKLL
-11 SALFGTLILWLPAT
+11 SLIGGLLLWFPANPAF
-25 SAYPESD
+25 SESE

-43 EVNIAVPPFVSS
+43 EVNIAVPRFVSTS
-55 SGDADENFAEK
+55 RDADESFAEK
-66 ARSILENDLRLFE
+66 SRGILENDLRLFE
-79 VFVPV
+79 LFVPV
-84 NPGIYSELAQSEA
+84 NPGVYSELAQTEA
-97 SSGTEQVNWGAWSQ
+97 STGQVNYGAWSQ

-116 LIKGQYGKSMS
+116 LIKGEYEKSVS
-127 GNKYKFTFRLFDVV
+127 GDKYKFVFRLFDVV
-141 NEQFLVG
+141 NEQFLIG

-187 SRTPEGK
+187 TRTREGK
-194 EMYAVDFDGANVVKL
+194 EMYAVDFDGANVQKL
-209 TDEKSVILSPD
+209 TDERSVILSPD
-220 WSPNGRSIVYTSYKD
+220 WSPDGRFIVYTSYKE
-235 HNPDLILLDPDA
+235 HNPDLILLDPDG

-256 LPGINSAAAWSPD
+256 LPGINSAPAWSPD

-314 QIAFTSDRYGR
+314 KIAFTSDRSGT
-325 GRPQIYIMDATR
+325 GRPQIYIMDSTK

-345 ITFKSRYNDNPSWSP
+345 ITFQSRYNDNPSWSP
-360 DGDKIAFTSMVKRNF
+360 DGDKIAFTSMVGSNF
-375 QIRIYNTE
+375 QIKIYNIE
-383 TRKTIDVTSGQG
+383 TRQTTDITSGPG

-402 SPDGQFLAYRVTRGR
+402 SPDGQFLAYRLTRGR
-417 QSSIHIKRV
+417 NSAIHIKRL

-436 LPEGGVSPTWSPYPK
+436 LPDGGVSPTWSPYPK
-451 R
+451 K

>member
-1 MSLQKTKFLL
+1 MRQKTIKLL
-11 SALFGTLILWLPAT
+11 ALLGGLLFWFSANPAY
-25 SAYPESD
+25 SESE

-38 KETRS
+38 KTTRS
-43 EVNIAVPPFVSS
+43 EVNIAVPQFVSS
-55 SGDADENFAEK
+55 GGGVDESFSEK
-66 ARSILENDLRLFE
+66 SRNILENDLRLFE
-79 VFVPV
+79 LFVPV
-84 NPGIYSELAQSEA
+84 APGIYSKLAKSEA
-97 SSGTEQVNWGAWSQ
+97 QLEQVNFGAWSK

-116 LIKGQYGKSMS
+116 LIKGQYEKSIS
-127 GNKYKFTFRLFDVV
+127 GDKYKFVFRLYDVV

-187 SRTPEGK
+187 SRTRDGK
-194 EMYAVDFDGANVVKL
+194 EMHAVDFDGANVQKL

-220 WSPNGRSIVYTSYKD
+220 WSPDGRFIVYTSYKE
-235 HNPDLILLDPDA
+235 HNPDLILLDPDG

-256 LPGINSAAAWSPD
+256 LPGINSAPAWSPD

-314 QIAFTSDRYGR
+314 KIAFTSDRSGT
-325 GRPQIYIMDATR
+325 GRPQIYIMDAVS
-337 GDRAGVTR
+337 GDRTGVKR
-345 ITFKSRYNDNPSWSP
+345 ITFQSRYNDNPSWSP
-360 DGDKIAFTSMVKRNF
+360 DGDKIAFTSMVKGKF
-375 QIRIYNTE
+375 QIKIYNTE
-383 TRKTIDVTSGQG
+383 TRKTTDVTTGRG

-402 SPDGQFLAYRVTRGR
+402 SPDGQFLAYRLTRGR
-417 QSSIHIKRV
+417 KPSIHIKRV
-426 GGKKSRQLTF
+426 GGGKSRQLTF

>member
-1 MSLQKTKFLL
+1 MIVSLVSLV
-11 SALFGTLILWLPAT
+11 LWLQPYPAH
-25 SAYPESD
+25 SEES
-32 IFVELS
+32 IFLDLVKTTQS
-38 KETRS
+38 K
-43 EVNIAVPPFVSS
+43 VNIAVPQFVF
-55 SGDADENFAEK
+55 SGGSADEDFSK
-66 ARSILENDLRLFE
+66 KSRDILENDLRLFE
-79 VFVPV
+79 LFIPV
-84 NPGIYSELAQSEA
+84 APNIYSEQAKSEA
-97 SSGTEQVNWGAWSQ
+97 QTEKVNFSAWSK
-111 LGAQW
+111 LGVQW
-116 LIKGQYGKSMS
+116 LIKGQYEKSLSGKD
-127 GNKYKFTFRLFDVV
+127 KYKFVFRLYDVV

-175 KRGVA
+175 KRGIA

-187 SRTPEGK
+187 TRTRDGK
-194 EMYAVDFDGANVVKL
+194 EMYAVDFDGANVQKL
-209 TDEKSVILSPD
+209 TNEKSVILSPD
-220 WSPNGRSIVYTSYKD
+220 WSPDGRFIVYTSYKE
-235 HNPDLILLDPDA
+235 HNPDLILLDPDG

-256 LPGINSAAAWSPD
+256 LPGINSAPAWSPD

-314 QIAFTSDRYGR
+314 QIAFTSDRSGT
-325 GRPQIYIMDATR
+325 GRPQIYIMDAVS
-337 GDRAGVTR
+337 GDRTGVKR
-345 ITFKSRYNDNPSWSP
+345 ITYQSRYNDNPSWSP
-360 DGDKIAFTSMVKRNF
+360 DGDKIAFTAMVKGNF
-375 QIRIYNTE
+375 QIKIYNTE
-383 TRKTIDVTSGQG
+383 TRKTTDVTSGRG

-417 QSSIHIKRV
+417 KPSIHIKRV
-426 GGKKSRQLTF
+426 GGNKSRQLTF
-436 LPEGGVSPTWSPYPK
+436 LPDGGISPTWSPYPK

>member
-1 MSLQKTKFLL
+1 MYPKNKSILIV
-11 SALFGTLILWLPAT
+11 ALVGLALWLQPYL
-25 SAYPESD
+25 AYSEES
-32 IFVELS
+32 IFLDLV
-38 KETRS
+38 KTTQNK
-43 EVNIAVPPFVSS
+43 VNIAVPQFVSS
-55 SGDADENFAEK
+55 GGGVDESFSEK
-66 ARSILENDLRLFE
+66 SRNILENDLRLFE
-79 VFVPV
+79 LFVPV
-84 NPGIYSELAQSEA
+84 APGIYSELAKSEA
-97 SSGTEQVNWGAWSQ
+97 QVEQVNFGAWSK

-116 LIKGQYGKSMS
+116 LIKGQYEKAIS
-127 GNKYKFTFRLFDVV
+127 GEDKYKFVFRLYDVV

-154 KSFMRKIM
+154 KSFIRKIM

-187 SRTPEGK
+187 SRTRDGK
-194 EMYAVDFDGANVVKL
+194 EMHAVDFDGANVQKL

-220 WSPNGRSIVYTSYKD
+220 WSPDGRFIVYTSYKE
-235 HNPDLILLDPDA
+235 HNPDLILLDPDG

-256 LPGINSAAAWSPD
+256 LPGINSAPAWSPD

-314 QIAFTSDRYGR
+314 KIAFTSDRSGT
-325 GRPQIYIMDATR
+325 GRPQIYIMDAVS
-337 GDRAGVTR
+337 GDRTGVKR
-345 ITFKSRYNDNPSWSP
+345 ITFQSRYNDNPSWSP
-360 DGDKIAFTSMVKRNF
+360 DGDKIAFTSMVKGNF
-375 QIRIYNTE
+375 QIKIYNTE
-383 TRKTIDVTSGQG
+383 TRKTTDVTSGPG

-402 SPDGQFLAYRVTRGR
+402 SPDGQFLAYRLTRGR
-417 QSSIHIKRV
+417 KPSIHIKRV

-436 LPEGGVSPTWSPYPK
+436 LPNGGVSPTWSPYPK

>member
-1 MSLQKTKFLL
+1 
-11 SALFGTLILWLPAT
+11 LWLQ
-25 SAYPESD
+25 AYPAHSEES
-32 IFVELS
+32 IFLDLV
-38 KETRS
+38 KTTQNK
-43 EVNIAVPPFVSS
+43 VNIAVPHFVSS
-55 SGDADENFAEK
+55 GRGEDESFAEK
-66 ARSILENDLRLFE
+66 SRNILQNDLRLFE
-79 VFVPV
+79 LFVPV
-84 NPGIYSELAQSEA
+84 APNTYSELAKSEA
-97 SSGTEQVNWGAWSQ
+97 STGQVNYAAWNQ

-116 LIKGQYGKSMS
+116 LIKGQYEKSLS
-127 GNKYKFTFRLFDVV
+127 GDKYKFTFRLFDVV

-187 SRTPEGK
+187 SRTPDGK
-194 EMYAVDFDGANVVKL
+194 EMYAVDFDGANVQKL
-209 TDEKSVILSPD
+209 TNEQSVILSPD
-220 WSPNGRSIVYTSYKD
+220 WSPNGRFIVFTSYKE
-235 HNPDLILLDPDA
+235 HNPDLILLDPNS
-247 RRRRRPLLR
+247 RRHRRPLLR
-256 LPGINSAAAWSPD
+256 LPGLNSAPAWSPD
-269 GSKISL
+269 GTKISL

-314 QIAFTSDRYGR
+314 KIAFTSDRSGT

-337 GDRAGVTR
+337 GDRTGVKR
-345 ITFKSRYNDNPSWSP
+345 ITFQSRYNDNPAWSP
-360 DGDKIAFTSMVKRNF
+360 DGDKIAFTSMVKGNF
-375 QIRIYNTE
+375 QIKIYNTE
-383 TRKTIDVTSGQG
+383 TGKTTNVTSGPG

-402 SPDGQFLAYRVTRGR
+402 SPEGQFLAYRMTRGK
-417 QSSIHIKRV
+417 QPSIHIKRI

-436 LPEGGVSPTWSPYPK
+436 LPEGGISPTWSPSPK

>member
-1 MSLQKTKFLL
+1 MCQKNKSIFTVALVSLV
-11 SALFGTLILWLPAT
+11 LWLQPFPVH
-25 SAYPESD
+25 SEES
-32 IFVELS
+32 IFLDLVKTTQS
-38 KETRS
+38 K
-43 EVNIAVPPFVSS
+43 VNIAVPRFVSS
-55 SGDADENFAEK
+55 GRGVDESFSEK
-66 ARSILENDLRLFE
+66 SRNILENDLRLFE
-79 VFVPV
+79 LFVPLAPNV
-84 NPGIYSELAQSEA
+84 YSELQKSEA
-97 SSGTEQVNWGAWSQ
+97 QTEQVNYAAWSQ

-116 LIKGQYGKSMS
+116 LIKGQYEKSVS
-127 GNKYKFTFRLFDVV
+127 GDKYKFVFRLFDVV

-187 SRTPEGK
+187 TRTRDGK
-194 EMYAVDFDGANVVKL
+194 EMYAVDFDGANVQKL

-220 WSPNGRSIVYTSYKD
+220 WSPNGRFIVYTSYKE
-235 HNPDLILLDPDA
+235 HNPDLILLDPDG

-256 LPGINSAAAWSPD
+256 LPGINSAPAWSPD

-314 QIAFTSDRYGR
+314 KIAFTSDRSGT
-325 GRPQIYIMDATR
+325 GRPQIYIMDATS
-337 GDRAGVTR
+337 GDRTGVKR
-345 ITFKSRYNDNPSWSP
+345 ITFQSRYNDNPSWSP
-360 DGDKIAFTSMVKRNF
+360 DGDKIAFTSMVKGNF
-375 QIRIYNTE
+375 QIKIYNTG
-383 TRKTIDVTSGQG
+383 TRKTTDVTSGPG

-402 SPDGQFLAYRVTRGR
+402 SPDGQFLAYRLTRGR
-417 QSSIHIKRV
+417 QSSIHIRRV
-426 GGKKSRQLTF
+426 GSKKSRQLTF